1 MGDKATV
8 HGFRSIASTVLNE
21 TGHFKPDWIELQL
34 AHVPGGVRAVYN
46 AARYLS
52 HRRLMLEW
60 WAEYLD
66 KAEQASAAIAIE
78 KATPAKPVVGAL
90 EWFQSSW

>member
-1 MGDKATV
+1 MGSV
-8 HGFRSIASTVLNE
+8 RSPAPCSNE
-21 TGHFKPDWIELQL
+21 TGLFKPDWIELQL

-46 AARYLS
+46 AARYLP
-52 HRRLMLEW
+52 HRRHMLEW
-60 WAEYLD
+60 WADYLD

-78 KATPAKPVVGAL
+78 KATPAKPNVGAL